1 MSTLPASR
9 PRTIKHRLV
18 RALLDV
24 AQERLAQEAGR
35 PRQTVLRRCTSD
47 AYYGVFHGLCYLAAD
62 GTVGWN
68 VPWDR
73 FEPIYRSIDHQETKR
88 RLEANE
94 IRNLHPDVKRISEI
108 FRTLM
113 KERHTADYDPRPFT
127 RSKSEA
133 ALLVA
138 LAGEA
143 IELIESLP
151 EETYRTLAVL
161 LVAKPRRT

>member
-1 MSTLPASR
+1 MK
-9 PRTIKHRLV
+9 PRQIKHRLV
-18 RALLDV
+18 RGLLHT
-24 AQERLAQEAGR
+24 AGERLQHETGR
-35 PRQTVLRRCTSD
+35 PRQTAVRRSVSD
-47 AYYGVFHGLCYLAAD
+47 AYYAVFHALCYLAAD
-62 GTVGWN
+62 GIVGWSA
-68 VPWDR
+68 PWER

-94 IRNLHPDVKRISEI
+94 TRNLDPDVKRIAEI
-108 FRTLM
+108 LRALM

-127 RSKSEA
+127 KSKAEA

-138 LAGEA
+138 LATEA
-143 IELIESLP
+143 VDLIESLP